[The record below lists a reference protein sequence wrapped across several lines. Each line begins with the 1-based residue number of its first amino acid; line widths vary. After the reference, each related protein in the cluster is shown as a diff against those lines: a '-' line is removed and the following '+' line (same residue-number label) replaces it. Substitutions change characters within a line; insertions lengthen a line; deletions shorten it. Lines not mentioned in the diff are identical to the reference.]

1 MKIDAETIKAR
12 MDKLYNSDWVNF
24 NLFVPELLMVSGMN
38 YSETDEGKG
47 EWKES
52 TSSGGGGLDLLN
64 IIQDMTKEDVANGT
78 GTTSENPI
86 RNTIGDDLISQLQS
100 IEGIDFRELPLE
112 RSNTYTLSAG
122 KQETST
128 QTIKLK
134 FLLDKKMEI
143 LRFLDV
149 WRDMIYADE
158 LKIEKSIPTFK
169 SILKSKTKDTRGNG
183 EGYIVL
189 DYISL
194 NRKGSVE
201 NLGVLKIAGLIPKK
215 VDFGGKVGPG
225 LDAQSALP
233 TVTVDCIYSMGYL
246 QLGNT
251 KIWMK

>member
-1 MKIDAETIKAR
+1 
-12 MDKLYNSDWVNF
+12 
-24 NLFVPELLMVSGMN
+24 
-38 YSETDEGKG
+38 
-47 EWKES
+47 
-52 TSSGGGGLDLLN
+52 
-64 IIQDMTKEDVANGT
+64 
-78 GTTSENPI
+78 
-86 RNTIGDDLISQLQS
+86 
-100 IEGIDFRELPLE
+100 
-112 RSNTYTLSAG
+112 
-122 KQETST
+122 
-128 QTIKLK
+128 
-134 FLLDKKMEI
+134 MEI

-194 NRKGSVE
+194 NRKGQVE

-215 VDFGGKVGPG
+215 IDFGGKVGPG

-233 TVTVDCIYSMGYL
+233 IVTVDCIYSMGYL

>member
-12 MDKLYNSDWVNF
+12 MDKLYNLDWVNF
-24 NLFVPELLMVSGMN
+24 NLFVPELLMVSGMGN
-38 YSETDEGKG
+38 KDSKG
-47 EWKES
+47 VWKES
-52 TSSGGGGLDLLN
+52 KLGGGGQDLLN
-64 IIQDMTKEDVANGT
+64 IIEDMTKEDVANGT
-78 GTTSENPI
+78 GTTSNDYI

-143 LRFLDV
+143 LKFLDV

-158 LKIEKSIPTFK
+158 LKIKGSIPTFK

-194 NRKGSVE
+194 NRKGQVE

-215 VDFGGKVGPG
+215 IDFGGKVGPG

>member
-1 MKIDAETIKAR
+1 MSMNAETIKAR
-12 MDKLYNSDWVNF
+12 MDKLYELDWVNF
-24 NLFVPELLMVSGMN
+24 NLFVPELLMVSGMGN
-38 YSETDEGKG
+38 KDSKG
-47 EWKES
+47 VWKES
-52 TSSGGGGLDLLN
+52 KVGGGGQDLLN
-64 IIQDMTKEDVANGT
+64 IIEDMADTKSIIPAM
-78 GTTSENPI
+78 SKI

-158 LKIEKSIPTFK
+158 LKIEGSTPAFK

-194 NRKGSVE
+194 SRDGTVE
-201 NLGVLKIAGLIPKK
+201 DLGVLKIAGLIPKK

-233 TVTVDCIYSMGYL
+233 IVTVDCIYSMGYL

>member
-38 YSETDEGKG
+38 NKG
-47 EWKES
+47 EGVWEES
-52 TSSGGGGLDLLN
+52 KSGGGGQGLLN
-64 IIQDMTKEDVANGT
+64 IIEDMTKEDVANGA
-78 GTTSENPI
+78 GTTPEESKI
-86 RNTIGDDLISQLQS
+86 SNTIGDDLISQLQS

-194 NRKGSVE
+194 SRDGHVE

-215 VDFGGKVGPG
+215 IDFGGKVGPG

>member
-1 MKIDAETIKAR
+1 MAMKAETIKAR

-38 YSETDEGKG
+38 NKDSKG
-47 EWKES
+47 VWKES
-52 TSSGGGGLDLLN
+52 KSGGGGQDLLN
-64 IIQDMTKEDVANGT
+64 IIENMANGS
-78 GTTSENPI
+78 GTIPADSKI

-100 IEGIDFRELPLE
+100 IENIEFRELPLE

-143 LRFLDV
+143 LKFLDA
-149 WRDMIYADE
+149 WRDIIYADE
-158 LKIEKSIPTFK
+158 LKIRGLTPTFK
-169 SILKSKTKDTRGNG
+169 SILKSKTEATRGNG

-194 NRKGSVE
+194 NRDGTVE
-201 NLGVLKIAGLIPKK
+201 NLGALKIAGLIPKK
-215 VDFGGKVGPG
+215 IDFGGKVGPG
-225 LDAQSALP
+225 LDAQSSLP

-246 QLGNT
+246 QLGDT
-251 KIWMK
+251 KVWMK

>member
-1 MKIDAETIKAR
+1 MAMKAKTIKAR
-12 MDKLYNSDWVNF
+12 MDKLYNLDWVNF

-38 YSETDEGKG
+38 SKWE
-47 EWKES
+47 ES
-52 TSSGGGGLDLLN
+52 TGGGGGQDLLN
-64 IIQDMTKEDVANGT
+64 IIEDMTKEDAANGT
-78 GTTSENPI
+78 GTTSNDSNI

-194 NRKGSVE
+194 NRKGEVK

-215 VDFGGKVGPG
+215 IDFGGKVGPG

-233 TVTVDCIYSMGYL
+233 IVTVDCIYSMGYL

>member
-12 MDKLYNSDWVNF
+12 MDKLYNLDWVNF

-38 YSETDEGKG
+38 SKWE
-47 EWKES
+47 ES
-52 TSSGGGGLDLLN
+52 TGGGGGQDLIN
-64 IIQDMTKEDVANGT
+64 IIKDMADGT
-78 GTTSENPI
+78 GAPSAESEI

-194 NRKGSVE
+194 NRKGEVE

-215 VDFGGKVGPG
+215 IDFGGKVGPG

-246 QLGNT
+246 KLGDT

>member
-1 MKIDAETIKAR
+1 MKMDAKTIKAR

-52 TSSGGGGLDLLN
+52 TSSGGGGLDLIN
-64 IIQDMTKEDVANGT
+64 IIKDMADGT
-78 GTTSENPI
+78 GAPSAKSEI
-86 RNTIGDDLISQLQS
+86 RNTIGDNLISQLQS
-100 IEGIDFRELPLE
+100 IEGIEFRELPLE
-112 RSNTYTLSAG
+112 RSNAYTLSAG

-194 NRKGSVE
+194 NRQGDVDP
-201 NLGVLKIAGLIPKK
+201 LGVLKIAGLIPKK

-225 LDAQSALP
+225 LDAQSSLP
-233 TVTVDCIYSMGYL
+233 IVTVDCIYSMGYL

>member
-1 MKIDAETIKAR
+1 MAMKAETIKAR
-12 MDKLYNSDWVNF
+12 MDKLYNSDWVNY
-24 NLFVPELLMVSGMN
+24 NVSVPELLMVSGMN
-38 YSETDEGKG
+38 YSETDEGKD

-52 TSSGGGGLDLLN
+52 TSSGGGGLDLIN
-64 IIQDMTKEDVANGT
+64 IIKDMADGT
-78 GTTSENPI
+78 GAPSAESGI
-86 RNTIGDDLISQLQS
+86 RNTIGDNLISQLQS
-100 IEGIDFRELPLE
+100 IDGIEFRELPLE
-112 RSNTYTLSAG
+112 RSNAYTLSAG

-143 LRFLDV
+143 LKFLDV

-158 LKIEKSIPTFK
+158 LKIKGSIPTFK
-169 SILKSKTKDTRGNG
+169 SILKSKNNNTRGNG

-194 NRKGSVE
+194 SRKDVE

-215 VDFGGKVGPG
+215 IDFGGKVGPG

-246 QLGNT
+246 QLDNT

>member
-1 MKIDAETIKAR
+1 MAMTAETIKAR
-12 MDKLYNSDWVNF
+12 MDKLYDLDWVNF

-38 YSETDEGKG
+38 NKDSKG
-47 EWKES
+47 VWKES
-52 TSSGGGGLDLLN
+52 KSGGGGQDLLN
-64 IIQDMTKEDVANGT
+64 IIEDMANGS
-78 GTTSENPI
+78 GTIPADSKI
-86 RNTIGDDLISQLQS
+86 RNTIGNDLISQLQS

-143 LRFLDV
+143 LKFLDA
-149 WRDMIYADE
+149 WRDIIYADE
-158 LKIEKSIPTFK
+158 LKIRGLTPTFK
-169 SILKSKTKDTRGNG
+169 SILKSKTCNTRGNG

-194 NRKGSVE
+194 SRDGTVE
-201 NLGVLKIAGLIPKK
+201 DLGVLKIAGLIPKK
-215 VDFGGKVGPG
+215 IDFGGKVGPG
-225 LDAQSALP
+225 LDAQSSLP
-233 TVTVDCIYSMGYL
+233 IVTVDCIYSMGYL

>member
-1 MKIDAETIKAR
+1 MSMNAETIKAR
-12 MDKLYNSDWVNF
+12 MDKLYELDWVNF
-24 NLFVPELLMVSGMN
+24 NLFVPELLMVSGMGN
-38 YSETDEGKG
+38 RDSKG
-47 EWKES
+47 VWKES
-52 TSSGGGGLDLLN
+52 KVGGGGQDLLN
-64 IIQDMTKEDVANGT
+64 IIEDMADAKSIIPAM
-78 GTTSENPI
+78 SKI
-86 RNTIGDDLISQLQS
+86 RNTIGNDLISQLQS

-143 LRFLDV
+143 LRFLDA
-149 WRDMIYADE
+149 WRDMIYADD
-158 LKIEKSIPTFK
+158 LKIEGSTPAFK
-169 SILKSKTKDTRGNG
+169 SILKSKTNNTRGNG

-194 NRKGSVE
+194 SRDGTVE
-201 NLGVLKIAGLIPKK
+201 DLGVLKIAGLIPKK

-246 QLGNT
+246 QLGGT

>member
-1 MKIDAETIKAR
+1 MAMNAETIKAR

-52 TSSGGGGLDLLN
+52 TSGGGGWDLIN
-64 IIQDMTKEDVANGT
+64 IIKDMADGT
-78 GTTSENPI
+78 GTPSAESGI
-86 RNTIGDDLISQLQS
+86 RNTIGDNLISQLQS
-100 IEGIDFRELPLE
+100 IEGIEFRELPLE
-112 RSNTYTLSAG
+112 RSNAYTLSAG

-143 LRFLDV
+143 LKFLDV

-158 LKIEKSIPTFK
+158 LKIRGSIPTFK
-169 SILKSKTKDTRGNG
+169 SILKSKNNNTRGNG

-194 NRKGSVE
+194 SRKGEEGEVK

-246 QLGNT
+246 QLGDT
-251 KIWMK
+251 KVWMK

>member
-1 MKIDAETIKAR
+1 MSMNAETIKAR
-12 MDKLYNSDWVNF
+12 MDKLYNLDWVNF

-38 YSETDEGKG
+38 SKWE
-47 EWKES
+47 ES
-52 TSSGGGGLDLLN
+52 TGGGGGQDLLN
-64 IIQDMTKEDVANGT
+64 IIKDMTKEDVANGT
-78 GTTSENPI
+78 GTTSNDSNI
-86 RNTIGDDLISQLQS
+86 CNTIGDDLISQLQS

-158 LKIEKSIPTFK
+158 LKIKGSIPTFK

-194 NRKGSVE
+194 SRDGAVE
-201 NLGVLKIAGLIPKK
+201 DLGVLKIAGLIPKK
-215 VDFGGKVGPG
+215 IEFGGKVGPG

-246 QLGNT
+246 KLGDT

>member
-24 NLFVPELLMVSGMN
+24 NLFVPELLMVSGM
-38 YSETDEGKG
+38 TGG
-47 EWKES
+47 WTES
-52 TSSGGGGLDLLN
+52 ASGGGGLDLIN
-64 IIQDMTKEDVANGT
+64 IIKDMADGT
-78 GTTSENPI
+78 GAPSAESEI

-143 LRFLDV
+143 LRFLDA

-158 LKIEKSIPTFK
+158 LKIEGSTPAFK

-194 NRKGSVE
+194 SRDGNVDP
-201 NLGVLKIAGLIPKK
+201 LGVLKIAGLIPKK

-233 TVTVDCIYSMGYL
+233 IVTVDCIYSMGYL
-246 QLGNT
+246 QLGKT

>member
-1 MKIDAETIKAR
+1 MSMNAETIKVR
-12 MDKLYNSDWVNF
+12 MDKLYELDWVNF
-24 NLFVPELLMVSGMN
+24 NLFVPELLMVSGMGN
-38 YSETDEGKG
+38 KDSKG
-47 EWKES
+47 VWKES
-52 TSSGGGGLDLLN
+52 KVGGGGQDLLN
-64 IIQDMTKEDVANGT
+64 IIEDMADAKSIIPAM
-78 GTTSENPI
+78 SKI

-143 LRFLDV
+143 LRFLDA

-158 LKIEKSIPTFK
+158 LKIEGSTPAFK
-169 SILKSKTKDTRGNG
+169 SILKSKTNNTRGNG

-194 NRKGSVE
+194 SRDGTVE
-201 NLGVLKIAGLIPKK
+201 DLGALKIAGLIPKK
-215 VDFGGKVGPG
+215 IEFGGKVGPG

-233 TVTVDCIYSMGYL
+233 IVTVECIYSMGYL
-246 QLGNT
+246 KLGDT

>member
-1 MKIDAETIKAR
+1 MKIEAKTIKAR

-38 YSETDEGKG
+38 SKWE
-47 EWKES
+47 ES
-52 TSSGGGGLDLLN
+52 TGGGGGLDLIN
-64 IIQDMTKEDVANGT
+64 IIKDMTKEDVANGT

-122 KQETST
+122 KQETPT

-158 LKIEKSIPTFK
+158 LKIKGSIPTFK

-194 NRKGSVE
+194 NRKGEVK

-215 VDFGGKVGPG
+215 IDFGGKVGPG

-233 TVTVDCIYSMGYL
+233 IVTVDCIYSMGYL
-246 QLGNT
+246 QLGGT

>member
-1 MKIDAETIKAR
+1 MAMTAETIKAR
-12 MDKLYNSDWVNF
+12 MDKLYDLDWVNF

-38 YSETDEGKG
+38 NKDSKG
-47 EWKES
+47 VWKES
-52 TSSGGGGLDLLN
+52 KVGGGGQDLLN
-64 IIQDMTKEDVANGT
+64 IIEDMADAKSIIPT
-78 GTTSENPI
+78 GSEI

-100 IEGIDFRELPLE
+100 IEGIEFRELPLE
-112 RSNTYTLSAG
+112 RSNAYTLSAG

-128 QTIKLK
+128 QTIRLK

-143 LRFLDV
+143 LKFLDA
-149 WRDMIYADE
+149 WRDIIYADE
-158 LKIEKSIPTFK
+158 LKIKNLIPTFK
-169 SILKSKTKDTRGNG
+169 SILKSKTYNTRGNG

-194 NRKGSVE
+194 SRDGTVE
-201 NLGVLKIAGLIPKK
+201 NLGALKIAGLIPKK
-215 VDFGGKVGPG
+215 IDFGGKVGPG

-246 QLGNT
+246 QLGDT

>member
-1 MKIDAETIKAR
+1 MKIEAKTIKAR

-38 YSETDEGKG
+38 SKWE
-47 EWKES
+47 ES
-52 TSSGGGGLDLLN
+52 TGGGGGQDLLN
-64 IIQDMTKEDVANGT
+64 IIEDMTKEDAANGT
-78 GTTSENPI
+78 GTTSNDSNI

-134 FLLDKKMEI
+134 FLLDKEMEI

-194 NRKGSVE
+194 NRKGKVK

-215 VDFGGKVGPG
+215 IDFGGKVGPG

-233 TVTVDCIYSMGYL
+233 IVTVDCIYSMGYL

>member
-1 MKIDAETIKAR
+1 MSMNAETIKAR
-12 MDKLYNSDWVNF
+12 MDKLYELDWVNF
-24 NLFVPELLMVSGMN
+24 NLFVPELLMVSGMGN
-38 YSETDEGKG
+38 KDSKG
-47 EWKES
+47 VWKES
-52 TSSGGGGLDLLN
+52 KVGGGGQDLLN
-64 IIQDMTKEDVANGT
+64 IIEDMADAKSIIPAM
-78 GTTSENPI
+78 PKI

-143 LRFLDV
+143 LRFLDA

-158 LKIEKSIPTFK
+158 LKIEGSTPAFK
-169 SILKSKTKDTRGNG
+169 SVLKSKTNNTRGNG

-194 NRKGSVE
+194 SRDGTVE
-201 NLGVLKIAGLIPKK
+201 DLGVLKIAGLIPKK

-246 QLGNT
+246 QLGGT

>member
-38 YSETDEGKG
+38 YSGKG
-47 EWKES
+47 EWKENK
-52 TSSGGGGLDLLN
+52 TGGGGQDLLN
-64 IIQDMTKEDVANGT
+64 IIEDMSDGALTSGVVAAMAAIG
-78 GTTSENPI
+78 PKI
-86 RNTIGDDLISQLQS
+86 RNTIGEDLIAQLQS
-100 IEGIDFRELPLE
+100 IEGIEFRELPLE
-112 RSNTYTLSAG
+112 RSNAYTLSAG

-128 QTIKLK
+128 QTIKLN

-158 LKIEKSIPTFK
+158 LKIKGSIPTFK
-169 SILKSKTKDTRGNG
+169 SILKSKNNNTRGNG

-194 NRKGSVE
+194 SRKGEVE

-215 VDFGGKVGPG
+215 VNFGGKVGPG

-246 QLGNT
+246 QLGDT
-251 KIWMK
+251 KVWMK

>member
-1 MKIDAETIKAR
+1 MVMKAETIKAR
-12 MDKLYNSDWVNF
+12 MDKLYNLDWVNF

-38 YSETDEGKG
+38 SKWE
-47 EWKES
+47 ES
-52 TSSGGGGLDLLN
+52 TGGGGGQDLLN
-64 IIQDMTKEDVANGT
+64 IIEDMAKEDVANDT
-78 GTTSENPI
+78 GTTSNDSKII

-143 LRFLDV
+143 LRFLDA

-194 NRKGSVE
+194 NRKEVK

-215 VDFGGKVGPG
+215 IDFGGKVGPG

-233 TVTVDCIYSMGYL
+233 IVTVDCIYSMGYL

>member
-1 MKIDAETIKAR
+1 MSMNAETIKAR
-12 MDKLYNSDWVNF
+12 MDKLYELDWVNF
-24 NLFVPELLMVSGMN
+24 NLFVPELLMVSGMGN
-38 YSETDEGKG
+38 KDSKG
-47 EWKES
+47 VWKES
-52 TSSGGGGLDLLN
+52 KVGGGGQDLLN
-64 IIQDMTKEDVANGT
+64 IIEDMADAKSIIPAM
-78 GTTSENPI
+78 SKI

-143 LRFLDV
+143 LRFLDA

-158 LKIEKSIPTFK
+158 LKIEGSTPAFK
-169 SILKSKTKDTRGNG
+169 SILKSKTNNTRGNG

-194 NRKGSVE
+194 SRDGTVE
-201 NLGVLKIAGLIPKK
+201 DLGVLKIAGLIPKK

-233 TVTVDCIYSMGYL
+233 TITVDCIYSMGYL
-246 QLGNT
+246 KLGDT

>member
-12 MDKLYNSDWVNF
+12 MDKLYNLDWVNF
-24 NLFVPELLMVSGMN
+24 NLFVPELLMVSGM
-38 YSETDEGKG
+38 TDG
-47 EWKES
+47 WTES
-52 TSSGGGGLDLLN
+52 ASGGGGQDLLY
-64 IIQDMTKEDVANGT
+64 IIEDMTKEDVVNGT
-78 GTTSENPI
+78 GTTSEESKI

-134 FLLDKKMEI
+134 FLLDKKMKI
-143 LRFLDV
+143 LKFLDV

-194 NRKGSVE
+194 DRKGEVT

-215 VDFGGKVGPG
+215 IDFGGKVGPG
-225 LDAQSALP
+225 LEAQSALP

>member
-12 MDKLYNSDWVNF
+12 MDKLYNLDWVNF

-38 YSETDEGKG
+38 SKWE
-47 EWKES
+47 ES
-52 TSSGGGGLDLLN
+52 TGGGGGLDLLN
-64 IIQDMTKEDVANGT
+64 IIQDMTKEDMANGT

-158 LKIEKSIPTFK
+158 LKIKGSIPTFK

-194 NRKGSVE
+194 NRKGQVE

-215 VDFGGKVGPG
+215 IEFGGKVGPG

-233 TVTVDCIYSMGYL
+233 IVTVDCIYSMGYL

>member
-1 MKIDAETIKAR
+1 MSMNAETIKAR
-12 MDKLYNSDWVNF
+12 MDKLYELDWVNF
-24 NLFVPELLMVSGMN
+24 NLFVPELLMVSGMGN
-38 YSETDEGKG
+38 KDSKG
-47 EWKES
+47 VWKES
-52 TSSGGGGLDLLN
+52 IVGGGGQDLLN
-64 IIQDMTKEDVANGT
+64 IIEDMADAKSIIPAM
-78 GTTSENPI
+78 SKI

-143 LRFLDV
+143 LRFLDA

-158 LKIEKSIPTFK
+158 LKIEGSTPTFK
-169 SILKSKTKDTRGNG
+169 SILKSKTNNTRGNG

-194 NRKGSVE
+194 NRKGDVE

-215 VDFGGKVGPG
+215 IEFGGKVGPG

-233 TVTVDCIYSMGYL
+233 IVTVDCIYSMGYL
-246 QLGNT
+246 KLGNT

>member
-1 MKIDAETIKAR
+1 MAMKAETIKAR

-24 NLFVPELLMVSGMN
+24 NLFVPELLMVSGMGN
-38 YSETDEGKG
+38 KDSKG
-47 EWKES
+47 VWKES
-52 TSSGGGGLDLLN
+52 KVGGGGQDLLN
-64 IIQDMTKEDVANGT
+64 IIEDMADAKSIIPEMLK
-78 GTTSENPI
+78 I

-100 IEGIDFRELPLE
+100 IEGIEFRELPLE
-112 RSNTYTLSAG
+112 RSNAYTLSAG

-143 LRFLDV
+143 LRFLDA
-149 WRDMIYADE
+149 WRDMIYTDE
-158 LKIEKSIPTFK
+158 LKIEGSTPAFK
-169 SILKSKTKDTRGNG
+169 SILKSKTNNTRGNG

-194 NRKGSVE
+194 SRDGTVE

-215 VDFGGKVGPG
+215 IDFGGKVGPG

>member
-1 MKIDAETIKAR
+1 MKMDAKTIKAR

-52 TSSGGGGLDLLN
+52 TSSGGGGLDLIN
-64 IIQDMTKEDVANGT
+64 IIKDMADGT
-78 GTTSENPI
+78 GAPSAESEI
-86 RNTIGDDLISQLQS
+86 RNTIGDNLISQLQS
-100 IEGIDFRELPLE
+100 IEGIEFRELPLE
-112 RSNTYTLSAG
+112 RSNAYTLSAG

-169 SILKSKTKDTRGNG
+169 SILKSKTTDTRGNG

-194 NRKGSVE
+194 NRQGNVDP
-201 NLGVLKIAGLIPKK
+201 LGVLKIAGLIPKK

-233 TVTVDCIYSMGYL
+233 IVTVDCIYSMGYL
-246 QLGNT
+246 QLGGT

>member
-1 MKIDAETIKAR
+1 MLMNAETIKAR
-12 MDKLYNSDWVNF
+12 MDKLYELDWVNF
-24 NLFVPELLMVSGMN
+24 NLFVPELLMVSGMGN
-38 YSETDEGKG
+38 KDSKG
-47 EWKES
+47 VWKES
-52 TSSGGGGLDLLN
+52 KVGGGGQDLLN
-64 IIQDMTKEDVANGT
+64 IIEDMADAKSIIPAGLK
-78 GTTSENPI
+78 I

-143 LRFLDV
+143 LRFLDA

-158 LKIEKSIPTFK
+158 LKIEGLTPTFK
-169 SILKSKTKDTRGNG
+169 SILKSKTTNTRGNG

-194 NRKGSVE
+194 NRKGNVDP
-201 NLGVLKIAGLIPKK
+201 LGVLKIAGLIPKK

-246 QLGNT
+246 KLGDT

>member
-12 MDKLYNSDWVNF
+12 MDKLYELDWVNF
-24 NLFVPELLMVSGMN
+24 NLFVPELLMVSGMGN
-38 YSETDEGKG
+38 KDSKG
-47 EWKES
+47 VWKES
-52 TSSGGGGLDLLN
+52 KVGGGGQDLLN
-64 IIQDMTKEDVANGT
+64 IIEDMADAKSIIPT
-78 GTTSENPI
+78 GSEI

-100 IEGIDFRELPLE
+100 IEGINFRELPLE

-143 LRFLDV
+143 LRFLDA

-158 LKIEKSIPTFK
+158 LKIEGSTPTFK

-194 NRKGSVE
+194 NRKGEVT
-201 NLGVLKIAGLIPKK
+201 NLGALKIAGLIPKK
-215 VDFGGKVGPG
+215 IEFGGKVGPG

-233 TVTVDCIYSMGYL
+233 IVTVDCIYSMGYL
-246 QLGNT
+246 KLGDT

>member
-1 MKIDAETIKAR
+1 MSMNAETIKAR
-12 MDKLYNSDWVNF
+12 MDKLYELDWVNF
-24 NLFVPELLMVSGMN
+24 NLFVPELLMVSGMGN
-38 YSETDEGKG
+38 KDSKG
-47 EWKES
+47 VWKES
-52 TSSGGGGLDLLN
+52 RVGGGGQDLLN
-64 IIQDMTKEDVANGT
+64 IIEDMADVKSIIPAM
-78 GTTSENPI
+78 SKI

-128 QTIKLK
+128 QTIKLT

-143 LRFLDV
+143 LRFLDA

-158 LKIEKSIPTFK
+158 LKVEGSTPAFK
-169 SILKSKTKDTRGNG
+169 SILKSKTNNTRGNG

-194 NRKGSVE
+194 SRDGTVE
-201 NLGVLKIAGLIPKK
+201 DLGALKIAGLIPKK
-215 VDFGGKVGPG
+215 IEFGGKVGPG

-246 QLGNT
+246 KLGDAKT
-251 KIWMK
+251 WTQ

>member
-1 MKIDAETIKAR
+1 MAMTAETIKAR

-24 NLFVPELLMVSGMN
+24 NLFVPELLMVSGMSDRN
-38 YSETDEGKG
+38 KEG
-47 EWKES
+47 EWKENK
-52 TSSGGGGLDLLN
+52 TGGGGQDLLN
-64 IIQDMTKEDVANGT
+64 IIEDMSDS
-78 GTTSENPI
+78 TSTLKTAMAATMGSKI
-86 RNTIGDDLISQLQS
+86 RNTIGEDLIAQLQT

-122 KQETST
+122 KQKTST

-143 LRFLDV
+143 LKFLDV

-158 LKIEKSIPTFK
+158 LKIKGLIPTFK
-169 SILKSKTKDTRGNG
+169 SILKSKNNNTRGNG

-194 NRKGSVE
+194 SRNGAVE

-215 VDFGGKVGPG
+215 VDFRGKVGPG
-225 LDAQSALP
+225 LDAQSSLP

-246 QLGNT
+246 QLGDT
-251 KIWMK
+251 KVWMK

>member
-1 MKIDAETIKAR
+1 MSMNAETIKAR
-12 MDKLYNSDWVNF
+12 MDKLYELDWVNF
-24 NLFVPELLMVSGMN
+24 NLFVPELLMVSGMGN
-38 YSETDEGKG
+38 KDSKG
-47 EWKES
+47 VWKES
-52 TSSGGGGLDLLN
+52 KVGGGGQDLLN
-64 IIQDMTKEDVANGT
+64 IIEDMADAKSIIPAM
-78 GTTSENPI
+78 SKI

-134 FLLDKKMEI
+134 FLLDKRMEI
-143 LRFLDV
+143 LRFLDA

-158 LKIEKSIPTFK
+158 LKIEGSTPAFK
-169 SILKSKTKDTRGNG
+169 SILKSKTNNTRGNG

-194 NRKGSVE
+194 NRKGQVE

-215 VDFGGKVGPG
+215 IDFGGKVGPG

-233 TVTVDCIYSMGYL
+233 IVTVDCIYSMGYL

>member
-1 MKIDAETIKAR
+1 MSMNAETIKAR
-12 MDKLYNSDWVNF
+12 MDKLYELDWVNF
-24 NLFVPELLMVSGMN
+24 NLFVPELLMVSGMGN
-38 YSETDEGKG
+38 KDSKG
-47 EWKES
+47 VWKES
-52 TSSGGGGLDLLN
+52 KVGGGGQDLLN
-64 IIQDMTKEDVANGT
+64 IIEDMADAKSIIPAM
-78 GTTSENPI
+78 SKI

-122 KQETST
+122 KQETSI

-143 LRFLDV
+143 LRFLDA

-158 LKIEKSIPTFK
+158 LKIEGSTPAFK
-169 SILKSKTKDTRGNG
+169 SILKSKTNNTRGNG

-194 NRKGSVE
+194 SRDGTVE
-201 NLGVLKIAGLIPKK
+201 NLGALKIAGLIPKK

-246 QLGNT
+246 KLGDT

>member
-1 MKIDAETIKAR
+1 MSMNAETIKAR
-12 MDKLYNSDWVNF
+12 MDKLYELDWVNF
-24 NLFVPELLMVSGMN
+24 NLFVPELLMVSGMGN
-38 YSETDEGKG
+38 KDSKG
-47 EWKES
+47 VWKES
-52 TSSGGGGLDLLN
+52 KVGGGGQDLLN
-64 IIQDMTKEDVANGT
+64 IIEDMADAKSIIPT
-78 GTTSENPI
+78 GSEI

-112 RSNTYTLSAG
+112 RSNAYNLSAG

-143 LRFLDV
+143 LRFLDA

-158 LKIEKSIPTFK
+158 LKIESSTPAFK
-169 SILKSKTKDTRGNG
+169 SILKSKTNNTRGNG

-194 NRKGSVE
+194 SRDGTVE
-201 NLGVLKIAGLIPKK
+201 DLGVLKIAGLIPKK
-215 VDFGGKVGPG
+215 IDFGGKVGPG

-233 TVTVDCIYSMGYL
+233 IVTVDCIYSMGYL
-246 QLGNT
+246 KLGDT

>member
-1 MKIDAETIKAR
+1 MEMKAETIKAR

-38 YSETDEGKG
+38 SKWE
-47 EWKES
+47 ES
-52 TSSGGGGLDLLN
+52 TGGGGGQDLLN
-64 IIQDMTKEDVANGT
+64 IIQDMA
-78 GTTSENPI
+78 SENLNI

-143 LRFLDV
+143 LKFLDA

-194 NRKGSVE
+194 NRKGKVT

-215 VDFGGKVGPG
+215 IDFGGKVGPG

-246 QLGNT
+246 QLDNT

>member
-1 MKIDAETIKAR
+1 MSMNAETIKAR
-12 MDKLYNSDWVNF
+12 MDKLYELDWVNF
-24 NLFVPELLMVSGMN
+24 NLFVPELLMVSGMGN
-38 YSETDEGKG
+38 KDSKG
-47 EWKES
+47 VWKES
-52 TSSGGGGLDLLN
+52 RVGGGGQDLLN
-64 IIQDMTKEDVANGT
+64 IIEDMADVKSIIPAM
-78 GTTSENPI
+78 SKI

-143 LRFLDV
+143 LRFLDA

-158 LKIEKSIPTFK
+158 LKVEGSTPAFK
-169 SILKSKTKDTRGNG
+169 SILKSKTNNTRGNG

-194 NRKGSVE
+194 SRDGTVE
-201 NLGVLKIAGLIPKK
+201 DLGALKIAGLIPKK
-215 VDFGGKVGPG
+215 IEFGGKVGPG

-246 QLGNT
+246 KLGDT

>member
-1 MKIDAETIKAR
+1 MSMNAETIKAR
-12 MDKLYNSDWVNF
+12 MDKLYELDWVNF
-24 NLFVPELLMVSGMN
+24 NLFVPELLMVSGMGN
-38 YSETDEGKG
+38 KDSKG
-47 EWKES
+47 VWKES
-52 TSSGGGGLDLLN
+52 KVGGGGQDLLN
-64 IIQDMTKEDVANGT
+64 IIEDMADAKSIIPAM
-78 GTTSENPI
+78 SKI

-112 RSNTYTLSAG
+112 RSNTYTFSAG

-143 LRFLDV
+143 LRFLDA

-158 LKIEKSIPTFK
+158 LKIEGSTPAFK
-169 SILKSKTKDTRGNG
+169 SILKSKTNNTRGNG

-194 NRKGSVE
+194 SRDGTVE
-201 NLGVLKIAGLIPKK
+201 DLGALKIAGLIPKK
-215 VDFGGKVGPG
+215 IEFGGKVGPG

-246 QLGNT
+246 KLGDT